1 MSNRPRFSNGR
12 GVSAWPF
19 IDFRPADKE
28 RRSRLT
34 VTVTGVWVGCY
45 RAGLYFWRICPFFSF
60 SCPETSNRYLTGLQ
74 VSFMILDYD
83 SCALSDCPTVL
94 MAFFF
99 NDFSMHFLT

>member
-83 SCALSDCPTVL
+83 SYALSDCPTVL
-94 MAFFF
+94 MAFFLMIF
-99 NDFSMHFLT
+99 PCTF